1 MGASKKKKNL
11 DKKRVCLRAIE
22 RNRKRASLRQLKPL
36 TGKLKNSE
44 HLTEDYA
51 SRWPLCG

>member
-11 DKKRVCLRAIE
+11 DKKRACLRAIE